1 MDLFNHLRY
10 KLSENKNVLF
20 LRCDVASNQ
29 VEQFLEFAVEKTP
42 KIVYYRNRQKDK
54 PIHFYGG
61 KISEESVVEF
71 IMENTTFDWKDEWGE
86 L

>member
-1 MDLFNHLRY
+1 
-10 KLSENKNVLF
+10 
-20 LRCDVASNQ
+20 
-29 VEQFLEFAVEKTP
+29 VEKTP